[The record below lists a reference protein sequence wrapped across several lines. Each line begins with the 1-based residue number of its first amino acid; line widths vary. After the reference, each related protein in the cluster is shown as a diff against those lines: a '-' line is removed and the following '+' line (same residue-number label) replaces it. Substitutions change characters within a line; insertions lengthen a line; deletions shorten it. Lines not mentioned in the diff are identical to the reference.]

1 MRSFTAP
8 IGSTNAPLYF
18 LVARPATREQRGRPA
33 ASLKRTIDVVA
44 GNRGH
49 IGTGHYSSAEFSE
62 FNGLFGQSPTLADQD
77 LVPPT

>member
-1 MRSFTAP
+1 MSSFTAR
-8 IGSTNAPLYF
+8 IGSTNGPLYF
-18 LVARPATREQRGRPA
+18 LVARPATREHRGRPA

-49 IGTGHYSSAEFSE
+49 IETGNYSRSEFAE
-62 FNGLFGQSPTLADQD
+62 FNGLFGQSRTLNDED